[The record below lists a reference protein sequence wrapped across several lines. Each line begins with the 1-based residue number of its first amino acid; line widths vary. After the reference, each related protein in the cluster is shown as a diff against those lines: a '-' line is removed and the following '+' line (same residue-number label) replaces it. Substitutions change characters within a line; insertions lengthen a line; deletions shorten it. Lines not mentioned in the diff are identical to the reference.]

1 MPVYVTPGVYFE
13 RVDADL
19 RPPEPLRTDIAG
31 FVGIAERGPLHRPL
45 RLTSWQQFQA
55 HFGECIPGGYLA
67 YAVKGFF
74 DNGGRTCFVVRVAQT
89 QSSQPAYAERMVA
102 RVLAASRQAELAAPL
117 GVALPPGCG
126 VAISGAERDTVLTA
140 AAMATDRVV
149 TLESVGAIGLGS
161 RLSFYEPA
169 ARRAGVTLRAA
180 APDATHDVLRIEAA
194 HEGAWG
200 DSLAVIVQHVY
211 GAVTTAASLSADG
224 MSAVLDAPAG
234 FERGSL
240 VRIRQAGSA
249 PLSQRII
256 AVNRVPRRVVW
267 QAPLTTVDRARP
279 LLLETIEF
287 SLAVLLR
294 GQVQERF
301 ERLSMAPEHP
311 RYVIKLVNGIAAQDV
326 VARPGSNLIRTVDLL
341 GQSQL
346 IPQPAAELPVAGM
359 ARLAWGYDGL
369 RGLTVD
375 DFLGNTDPLA
385 ASEAK
390 GGLSALEGVDEV
402 AIVAIPDIHIQPAPD
417 APKVP
422 PARRP
427 PVDACR
433 PTCRPTP
440 VAAPPLV
447 LANDSPPRF
456 SDDEIQQ
463 VQRALIEHCEA
474 RRDRVAILD
483 TPVGAGGRPRTLA
496 ELRVWRSGFDSP
508 GGFAAL
514 YYPWVRVIDPL
525 DRAGRRLRAIPPS
538 GHIAGLYART
548 DTLAGVHTA
557 PANAELLWATDL
569 TAALDDAQQGVL
581 NPLGINVIR
590 AFPGRGLR
598 VYGART
604 VSSDPDWRF
613 INVRRLLAMIEE
625 AVEESMQWVV
635 FEPNTF
641 TLRQGVISS
650 VASFLELLWR
660 DGALAG
666 TTAQD
671 AFFVKC
677 DETNNP
683 PGLAAQGRLICDVGV
698 APAIP
703 AEFVVF
709 RVGRVGETLE
719 IIEE

>member
-19 RPPEPLRTDIAG
+19 HPPEPLRTDIAG
-31 FVGIAERGPLHRPL
+31 FVGLAERGPLHRPL
-45 RLTSWQQFQA
+45 RLTSWRQFQT

-89 QSSQPAYAERMVA
+89 RPSQPAYAERTVT
-102 RVLAASRQAELAAPL
+102 RVLAATRQAELAAPL
-117 GVALPPGCG
+117 GVALPPGCA
-126 VAISGAERDTVLTA
+126 VAISAAARDTVLTA
-140 AAMATDRVV
+140 AALATDRVV
-149 TLESVGAIGLGS
+149 ALESVGEIAPGS
-161 RLSFYEPA
+161 RLSFHAPV

-180 APDATHDVLRIEAA
+180 ARDATHDVLRIEAA

-200 DSLAVIVQHVY
+200 DTLAVRVQHVY
-211 GAVTTAASLSADG
+211 GAAISAASLSPDG

-234 FERGSL
+234 FELGGL
-240 VRIRQAGSA
+240 VRIRQAGSP
-249 PLSQRII
+249 PLLQRIT
-256 AVNRVPRRVVW
+256 AVNRLPRRVMW
-267 QAPLTTVDRARP
+267 NAALTSVDRARP
-279 LLLETIEF
+279 VLLETVEF
-287 SLAVLLR
+287 SLAVLLQ

-301 ERLSMAPEHP
+301 ERLSMLREHP
-311 RYVIKLVNGIAAQDV
+311 RAVVEVVNGTAAQDAA
-326 VARPGSNLIRTVDLL
+326 ARPGSNLIRAVDLL
-341 GQSQL
+341 RQSQL
-346 IPQPAAELPVAGM
+346 VPQAEAELPVAGV

-385 ASEAK
+385 ATVAK
-390 GGLSALEGVDEV
+390 GGLSALERVDEV

-417 APKVP
+417 APKAP
-422 PARRP
+422 PARHP
-427 PVDACR
+427 PADACR
-433 PTCRPTP
+433 PAGQAMP
-440 VAAPPLV
+440 VAAPPLL
-447 LANDSPPRF
+447 LADDHPPRF
-456 SDDEIQQ
+456 SDDEIQA

-483 TPVGAGGRPRTLA
+483 TPVGAGGRARTLA

-514 YYPWVRVIDPL
+514 YYPWIRVIDPL

-557 PANAELLWATDL
+557 PANAELRWATDL
-569 TAALDDAQQGVL
+569 TATVNDAQQGVL
-581 NPLGINVIR
+581 NPLGINVVR

-650 VASFLELLWR
+650 VASLLELLWR

-683 PGLAAQGRLICDVGV
+683 PGLAALGQLICDVGV